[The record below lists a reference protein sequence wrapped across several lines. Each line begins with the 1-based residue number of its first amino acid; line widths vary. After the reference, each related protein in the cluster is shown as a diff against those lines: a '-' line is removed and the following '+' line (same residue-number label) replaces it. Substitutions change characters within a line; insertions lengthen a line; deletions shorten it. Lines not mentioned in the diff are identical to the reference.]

1 MESGESEGPQLGD
14 GGESEG
20 PQPGDSGESAEPQLE
35 VSDESESPHPL
46 DELLSKHDDLARGEP
61 QISANIGAQL
71 KHMDLE
77 SLPLTVRR
85 RIRDVAAR
93 HKPAK
98 VVEVGAGIGHLS
110 AWLFDLWQD
119 EEYRPERYAMV
130 EAGGKF
136 GVILTRLQQRFEA
149 RKWADVVVGE
159 WLDIVANANAW
170 SAAFATTPDVAAP
183 EAPPIP
189 VPIDLCIVDVGW
201 KRQIECVMAAVP
213 LLSDD
218 GLLLTNEPEVPT
230 GDLDILEGEEA
241 SAEEA
246 KVAAFNGWITL
257 VKMLNETHD
266 VGFVPMFG
274 GTLVG
279 IKRKG

>member
-1 MESGESEGPQLGD
+1 MESGESEDPQLGESEESED
-14 GGESEG
+14 PQLGESE
-20 PQPGDSGESAEPQLE
+20 
-35 VSDESESPHPL
+35 ESEDPHPL
-46 DELLSKHDDLARGEP
+46 DEMLSKSEDLTRGEP
-61 QISANIGAQL
+61 QISVNIGAQL

-93 HKPAK
+93 KRPQT

-119 EEYRPERYAMV
+119 EEFRPERYAMV

-149 RKWADVVVGE
+149 RKWADVVVGD
-159 WLDIVANANAW
+159 WLDIVATANAW
-170 SAAFATTPDVAAP
+170 KAAFATTPDIAAP
-183 EAPPIP
+183 QPPPIP
-189 VPIDLCIVDVGW
+189 VPIDLCVVDVGW
-201 KRQIECVMAAVP
+201 KKQIECVMAAVP
-213 LLSDD
+213 LLSEE

-230 GDLDILEGEEA
+230 GDLDVLEGEEA
-241 SAEEA
+241 KAEEA

-279 IKRKG
+279 IQRRA